1 MCGALGG
8 RIDHEIVNLRLVY
21 KSPGRIS
28 IMDDQNRI
36 TAYGVGRHVIKAE
49 GYSYISFFTESE
61 AIISLENMKYP
72 LRDRRITY
80 RDLYT
85 VSNEILSEEGILEVS
100 SGSVLVIQSKDQ

>member
-1 MCGALGG
+1 
-8 RIDHEIVNLRLVY
+8 
-21 KSPGRIS
+21 
-28 IMDDQNRI
+28 
-36 TAYGVGRHVIKAE
+36 
-49 GYSYISFFTESE
+49 
-61 AIISLENMKYP
+61 MKYP